1 VQSVR
6 DHRVSRIYF
15 QHIAS
20 WLLRKTWYCLELS
33 LVPFI
38 RRAPWCQWDIGRADL
53 MQQPTVTPLIHV
65 VPVHAWKPA
74 NSPCMLIS
82 AVNVPDPWYTSLG
95 PLAYKRPPVLAG
107 PIANKG
113 QCGVTNQDMLASCLR
128 KGVSYLNCICPS
140 AAEANILPCS
150 PTHFLLRLPDTD
162 SVYFHARPHNLPIL
176 VHLPTPS
183 SCAALQPSQD
193 TELIPLARTHTL

>member
-1 VQSVR
+1 MCNRSVT
-6 DHRVSRIYF
+6 
-15 QHIAS
+15 IAS
-20 WLLRKTWYCLELS
+20 LASIFNTSPPGFFEKHGIVLNYHWFHSFGELR
-33 LVPFI
+33 
-38 RRAPWCQWDIGRADL
+38 DGRADL

-82 AVNVPDPWYTSLG
+82 AVNVPDPWYTSLD
-95 PLAYKRPPVLAG
+95 PLAHKRPPVLAG

-113 QCGVTNQDMLASCLR
+113 QCGVTNQDMLAQCLR
-128 KGVSYLNCICPS
+128 KGVSYLNCLCLP
-140 AAEANILPCS
+140 AAGANILPCS

-162 SVYFHARPHNLPIL
+162 SVCFRARPHNLPTL

-193 TELIPLARTHTL
+193 TESTPLASPDTL